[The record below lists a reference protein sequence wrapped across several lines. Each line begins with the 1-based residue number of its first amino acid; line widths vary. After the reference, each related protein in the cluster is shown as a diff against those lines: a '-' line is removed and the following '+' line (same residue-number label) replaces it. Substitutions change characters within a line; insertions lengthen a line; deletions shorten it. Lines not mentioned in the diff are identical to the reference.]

1 MLEPKPEVSPGAGSA
16 IPASWFRPGSRPG
29 LPMPSGA
36 GGSGRAQRSG
46 RAAAMAPQDRRSA
59 IVAAAGPLLR
69 RDGAGV
75 TTRQIAQ
82 AAGIAEGTIFRVF
95 PTKQD
100 VIDAVVADALDMS
113 GTLARLRAVD
123 RDAPLEGKVRACA
136 GILRDRL
143 TSVIELMIALRMT
156 GPPPSA
162 PDGEGPR
169 GPGAT
174 AHDPHRHRHSEV
186 LDAVADLLEP
196 DADRLSCTPRRAAHL
211 LRLLTFAGAHRMIN
225 DQDFLTAQEISD
237 VLLHGITRDAPPE
250 SGLPPPMSQR

>member
-1 MLEPKPEVSPGAGSA
+1 MT
-16 IPASWFRPGSRPG
+16 
-29 LPMPSGA
+29 
-36 GGSGRAQRSG
+36 
-46 RAAAMAPQDRRSA
+46 PQDRRST

-100 VIDAVVADALDMS
+100 VIDAVVADALDTS

-123 RDAPLEGKVRACA
+123 RDAPLEDKVRACT
-136 GILRDRL
+136 GVLRDRL
-143 TSVIELMIALRMT
+143 TSVIELMIALRMA

-162 PDGEGPR
+162 SDGGAAPAR
-169 GPGAT
+169 GAA

-186 LDAVADLLEP
+186 VDAVADLLEP
-196 DADRLSCTPRRAAHL
+196 DAGRLSCTPRRAAHL

-225 DQDFLTAQEISD
+225 DEDFLTADEITD
-237 VLLHGITRDAPPE
+237 VLLHGIARDAPPE
-250 SGLPPPMSQR
+250 SGLPPPR

>member
-1 MLEPKPEVSPGAGSA
+1 
-16 IPASWFRPGSRPG
+16 
-29 LPMPSGA
+29 
-36 GGSGRAQRSG
+36 
-46 RAAAMAPQDRRSA
+46 MAPQDRRSA

-69 RDGAGV
+69 RGGAGV

-113 GTLARLRAVD
+113 GTLDRLRAVD

-156 GPPPSA
+156 GPPSA
-162 PDGEGPR
+162 PDADGARP
-169 GPGAT
+169 PGGAVP
-174 AHDPHRHRHSEV
+174 DPHRHRHSEV
-186 LDAVADLLEP
+186 LDAVAGLLEP
-196 DADRLSCTPRRAAHL
+196 DAGRLACTPRRAAHL

-225 DQDFLTAQEISD
+225 DQEFLTADEITEL
-237 VLLHGITRDAPPE
+237 LLHGIVRDAPPE
-250 SGLPPPMSQR
+250 SGLPPPDSQR